1 MLFNSIDF
9 LLFFPIVSI
18 LYFIIPNRAR
28 NIFLLISSLYF
39 YMSWRASYVVL
50 ILFTI
55 FTTYISSILIEK
67 FENNNSFRK
76 ISLALGVLANLGVLF
91 LFKYYNFFIEN
102 VQSVTG
108 IMLPVLSFML
118 PVGISF
124 YTFQSLGYVIDVYNK
139 KTKAE
144 KNIINYALFIS
155 FYPQL
160 VAGPIERST
169 NLLSQINEKK
179 SYSYENMRRG
189 ILLMGYGFFLKLVIA
204 DRLAIFVNSV
214 YNNYTNVN
222 GAFLFLATIVFAFQI
237 YCDFASYSYIAIGA
251 ARVMGYKL
259 MTNFKAPYFSKSI
272 SEFWQR
278 WHISLSTWFQ
288 DYVFNPI
295 VWSSK
300 NPQFAI
306 YTAVITVFLVSGI
319 WHGANWTFVIWGL
332 IHAIFR
338 VFEIVTKNHKKKL
351 YKKFNLNTKS
361 KPFKFMQVIMTF
373 LLVCFTYIF
382 FRSENL
388 TQAFS
393 IIEKIFTN
401 FNFNLIFTEEFFD
414 YGLDIF
420 DLYVAG
426 VSLLVLFIA
435 DYLIYNSVDV
445 YKFIIE
451 KNRVFRWIFYWIVI
465 LVIVVFGVY
474 GPNYDASPFIYFQF

>member
-9 LLFFPIVSI
+9 LMFFPIVSI
-18 LYFIIPNRAR
+18 LYFIVPKNIR
-28 NIFLLISSLYF
+28 NVFLLCASLYF

-55 FTTYISSILIEK
+55 ITTYIASVIINRFEDNKKIRKTALVLGIL
-67 FENNNSFRK
+67 
-76 ISLALGVLANLGVLF
+76 LNLGVLF

-102 VQSVTG
+102 IENVSG
-108 IMLPVLSFML
+108 IMLPILNFAL

-139 KTKAE
+139 KVKAE

-169 NLLSQINEKK
+169 NLLNQVNTPKE
-179 SYSYENMRRG
+179 YSYENMRRG
-189 ILLMGYGFFLKLVIA
+189 LLLMGYGFFLKLVIA
-204 DRLAIFVNSV
+204 DRLAIFVNNV
-214 YNNYTNVN
+214 YTDYLNAN
-222 GAFLFLATIVFAFQI
+222 GAFLFLATIIFAIQI

-251 ARVMGYKL
+251 ARVIGYKL

-288 DYVFNPI
+288 DYIFNPI

-300 NPQFAI
+300 NPQMAI
-306 YTAVITVFLVSGI
+306 YTAVITVFLVSGL
-319 WHGANWTFVIWGL
+319 WHGANWTFVVWGI

-338 VFEIVTKNHKKKL
+338 VFEIVIKNPKKKL
-351 YKKFNLNTKS
+351 YKKLKINTKS
-361 KPFKFMQVIMTF
+361 KLFKFLQTITTF
-373 LLVCFTYIF
+373 LLICFTYIF
-382 FRSENL
+382 FRANNLSE
-388 TQAFS
+388 AFS
-393 IIEKIFTN
+393 IIKSIMFTSD
-401 FNFNLIFTEEFFD
+401 FSLLSAETFLS
-414 YGLDIF
+414 YGIDVF
-420 DLYVAG
+420 DLYAAVIAL
-426 VSLLVLFIA
+426 VVLFIA

-445 YKFIIE
+445 YAFITK
-451 KNRVFRWIFYWIVI
+451 KNRLIRWVFYWVII

-474 GPNYDASPFIYFQF
+474 GPNYDAAPFIYFQF